1 MAKTLILGNNPDKVW
16 IKNLK
21 LSIVAVPNIS
31 TGRNADIVDF
41 IKRLPTD
48 LDCVVIDSDSLNFNN
63 IELPLDIALYI
74 RMMLHVCLK
83 TSLSKILIV
92 SDLPI
97 DSFMD
102 FGVKSMILMTKG
114 IVLSTDEYID
124 EAIEQSDAL
133 TPIEYVDGFLNLIK
147 VEPQEKIEGRHSIAN
162 EWGAE
167 VLAKVITNGKAS
179 IGNKNTKDSLYFLY
193 STLTSLVAK
202 DIENIIDSNC
212 GDDYKGN
219 TPVEQSLHYLLIDD
233 EAKKGWQSVLEIML
247 PNAQGTVFDGKIT
260 EYNQLPES
268 IRNDLKHNKIDLIF
282 LDLRMNG
289 VEEESISMPDE
300 FSGMRILKSIKSLNP
315 GLQVIMLTATN
326 KSWNLKALIDAGA
339 DGYYMKE
346 APEYHF
352 PISYSEQNY
361 ATLKTEIGKCL
372 QKGFLKD
379 VYRRIEKIDLPSSFS
394 DLERLIKN
402 QLLLS
407 FDLIKKANTATE
419 YSFAYIA
426 LEQVFEFVA
435 ESLYAEEGS
444 GNEWR
449 CYLLDSD
456 GIQHE
461 YNIRD
466 LRKYFYIGNVPTAT
480 PMWIKIASIYYG
492 LFKGS
497 DSEFAK
503 NVQSDIKLR
512 NDYIHDNEK
521 PVITLDDYQNLFDSV
536 IDLISV
542 FQ

>member
-16 IKNLK
+16 IKNLE

-407 FDLIKKANTATE
+407 FDLIKKQIPQLN
-419 YSFAYIA
+419 IH
-426 LEQVFEFVA
+426 
-435 ESLYAEEGS
+435 
-444 GNEWR
+444 
-449 CYLLDSD
+449 LL
-456 GIQHE
+456 I
-461 YNIRD
+461 
-466 LRKYFYIGNVPTAT
+466 
-480 PMWIKIASIYYG
+480 
-492 LFKGS
+492 
-497 DSEFAK
+497 
-503 NVQSDIKLR
+503 
-512 NDYIHDNEK
+512 
-521 PVITLDDYQNLFDSV
+521 
-536 IDLISV
+536 
-542 FQ
+542 